1 MGFQD
6 ISSFNLA
13 MLAKQ
18 AWRLIH
24 NEQSLFY
31 RVYKARYFPNFL
43 DGKIGLYS
51 VNCVEV
57 ITGCKGCG
65 KGRVHMVDW
74 RW

>member
-31 RVYKARYFPNFL
+31 RFVQNPQIYLWQHQFDFVKVLVGTNKGGEEDSLDQLAKIVY
-43 DGKIGLYS
+43 
-51 VNCVEV
+51 
-57 ITGCKGCG
+57 T
-65 KGRVHMVDW
+65 
-74 RW
+74 